1 MAIRNAQT
9 VARLHPVGRPFWAM
23 ATVLFI
29 FLITIIII
37 LTDSIVHPSSS
48 LSVYRSLGQFARRWG
63 PARHT
68 KCSEPRCSPP
78 PAQARPAPQ
87 LLYQALTASRADETR
102 PTHPDRQVR
111 CSLRE
116 ILYKNPHLEAPTKC
130 RTSLHKKLCRSFIIC
145 RCFSSIFCFLLWAL
159 GVNRRFWWMRSGWN
173 DGVLV
178 SPVGG

>member
-116 ILYKNPHLEAPTKC
+116 ILYKIPTW
-130 RTSLHKKLCRSFIIC
+130 RRQLNAGRLCTKNSAGRS
-145 RCFSSIFCFLLWAL
+145 SYAAVFLVYFAFYC
-159 GVNRRFWWMRSGWN
+159 GR
-173 DGVLV
+173 LV
-178 SPVGG
+178 STVDFGG